1 MQMNY
6 VESSNLNA
14 VGYEDSSLFIRFNS
28 GGLYE
33 YMNVPKSIYLE
44 LLSATSKGEYHAR
57 YIKHSY
63 PCRRL

>member
-1 MQMNY
+1 MQMNF

-44 LLSATSKGEYHAR
+44 LLSAPSKGEYHAR

-63 PCRRL
+63 PFRRL